1 MALMLALVL
10 SLLRLVSGQWQV
22 IGLDRPAQALV
33 GEDVLFSCFLSPE
46 TNAEAMEVRFFK
58 NKLYAVVH
66 QYRDGKDQEH
76 MKMPDYRGRT
86 VFFKDFLAKGH
97 VSLRLQ
103 KVTPLDAGLYGC
115 WFRSQTYEQEAIWE
129 LQVLEMGSTPLIS
142 IKGFVDGGIR
152 LHCQSSGWFP
162 QPTVKW
168 KGSTALPSDS
178 KVNVDGH
185 GLFDVETSLIIQEDS
200 GSISCCIQYPD
211 QSLEVESRVWIKDTF
226 FQPSSWRLPSILL
239 IFLVFGLC
247 AAFIGLRISF
257 SKSQGKIQTK
267 VHYEGMDRQA
277 EWREAR
283 KHAVEV
289 TLDMDTA
296 HPQLY
301 ISDMK
306 AISCRSHPQEVP
318 DSEKRFKRKC
328 VVASQGFRQ
337 GKHYW
342 EVDVGFHKRWY
353 LGVCR
358 DDVERKV
365 CISLCPT
372 NGYWVFGQWGHQ
384 QYFTFNP
391 SKFSLFLR
399 TPPTRVGIF
408 LDYEDGAIS
417 FFNINDQ
424 SLIYKM
430 EHQFEG
436 VLRPFFEIYEGETVN
451 PIYICPVSLR

>member
-152 LHCQSSGWFP
+152 LHCQSS
-162 QPTVKW
+162 
-168 KGSTALPSDS
+168 
-178 KVNVDGH
+178 
-185 GLFDVETSLIIQEDS
+185 
-200 GSISCCIQYPD
+200 
-211 QSLEVESRVWIKDTF
+211 

-267 VHYEGMDRQA
+267 VRELRESLDYEGMDRQA

>member
-1 MALMLALVL
+1 MALVLALVL
-10 SLLRLVSGQWQV
+10 SLLQLGSGQWQV
-22 IGLDRPAQALV
+22 IGLDRPARVLV

-46 TNAEAMEVRFFK
+46 TNAETMEVRFFK

-86 VFFKDFLAKGH
+86 VFFKDFLAKGQ

-129 LQVLEMGSTPLIS
+129 LQVLEMGSAPLIS
-142 IKGFVDGGIR
+142 IKGFVDGGIQ
-152 LHCQSSGWFP
+152 LLCQSSGWFP

-168 KGSTALPSDS
+168 KGRTALPSDS
-178 KVNVDGH
+178 KVNADGH
-185 GLFDVETSLIIQEDS
+185 GLFDVETSLIIQESS
-200 GSISCCIQYPD
+200 GSVSCSIQHSD
-211 QSLEVESRVWIKDTF
+211 QSLEVESRVWIK
-226 FQPSSWRLPSILL
+226 
-239 IFLVFGLC
+239 
-247 AAFIGLRISF
+247 
-257 SKSQGKIQTK
+257 GKILAEVRELTENLD
-267 VHYEGMDRQA
+267 YESRDGQA

-283 KHAVEV
+283 KYAVEV

-306 AISCRSHPQEVP
+306 AISFRSHPQEVP
-318 DSEKRFKRKC
+318 YSEKRFKRKC

-337 GKHYW
+337 GKYYW
-342 EVDVGFHKRWY
+342 EVDVGYHKSWY
-353 LGVCR
+353 VGVCQ

-365 CISLCPT
+365 CMNLCPT

-384 QYFTFNP
+384 QYFTFDP
-391 SKFSLFLR
+391 SKFSVFLR

-430 EHQFEG
+430 THQFEG
-436 VLRPFFEIYEGETVN
+436 VLRPFFAIYEGETRN
-451 PIYICPVSLR
+451 PMYICPVSLR